1 MFRPELY
8 DRYRVRRI
16 MVAPEV
22 KIRASMPMTEVM
34 RLFDETK
41 EWKMPVVDDEGR
53 YLGFIS
59 KSAIF
64 NNYREVL
71 NATFIGD

>member
-1 MFRPELY
+1 
-8 DRYRVRRI
+8 
-16 MVAPEV
+16 
-22 KIRASMPMTEVM
+22 
-34 RLFDETK
+34 
-41 EWKMPVVDDEGR
+41 MPVVDDEGR

>member
-1 MFRPELY
+1 
-8 DRYRVRRI
+8 
-16 MVAPEV
+16 
-22 KIRASMPMTEVM
+22 MPMTEVM

-59 KSAIF
+59 KSTIF

>member
-1 MFRPELY
+1 M
-8 DRYRVRRI
+8 
-16 MVAPEV
+16 
-22 KIRASMPMTEVM
+22 ASQRTLKKEIIAEVM

-41 EWKMPVVDDEGR
+41 AWKMPVVDDEGR

-59 KSAIF
+59 KSTIF